1 MAGIE
6 KIFGLKNHMNNHIFI
21 SIPTMNDYQY
31 LNTIEKIFDEA
42 EKPDN
47 IFIGTTVFWK
57 KEDIPDNKKPF
68 FYSFYEKIKKN
79 YKNVNIDILPW
90 EKYPGVGFGRIEPI
104 KHFNN
109 EKYYLSLDSHS
120 HCVKNWD
127 TNLIDIYENS
137 KKVFGSRRLI
147 TTYLADFFPD
157 GERLINDSP
166 DMYSKTFL
174 NTNISEK
181 HNAAFLKESQFS
193 RWQYFDYYGHI
204 ALNKELLTK
213 KYIFPLPNDIN
224 PYSDN
229 AIMNHI
235 IDNNYLPAKKISAH
249 FMFTEADPW
258 VTQYNICLDPRI
270 QFWAEEFYQSS
281 LSYARGYNFIWIKT
295 PIFFHQYG
303 DGSKNGFTRK
313 ININNLDNYYNNDE
327 EKEIYLKF
335 ILKNE
340 MNDINYFTQT
350 NYENKLI
357 EFLLNKK
364 VFFGYLP
371 RSINSFLKYANID
384 LYNQKCS
391 PWWEV
396 PEINVIYK

>member
-1 MAGIE
+1 MN
-6 KIFGLKNHMNNHIFI
+6 KNIFV

-31 LNTIEKIFDEA
+31 LNTIEKLFDEA
-42 EKPDN
+42 DDPDN
-47 IFIGTTVFWK
+47 IFVGTTIFWK
-57 KEDIPDNKKPF
+57 KEDLADGKKPF

-90 EKYPGVGFGRIEPI
+90 ERYPGVGFGRIEPL

-120 HCVKNWD
+120 HCVKGWD
-127 TNLIDIYENS
+127 SNLIDLYQNS
-137 KKVFGSRRLI
+137 KKTFGSRRII
-147 TTYLADFFPD
+147 TTYLADFFPNGD
-157 GERLINDSP
+157 ELIKNSP
-166 DMYSKTFL
+166 DVYSKTFY
-174 NTNISEK
+174 NTDINKKYS
-181 HNAAFLKESQFS
+181 AAFLKESQFS
-193 RWQYFDYYGHI
+193 RWQYFDFYGHI
-204 ALNKELLTK
+204 GMNKELLRNN
-213 KYIFPLPNDIN
+213 YIFPLPNDVN
-224 PYSDN
+224 LNSDSPL
-229 AIMNHI
+229 IDLV

-258 VTQYNICLDPRI
+258 VKQYNICLDPRI
-270 QFWAEEFYQSS
+270 QFWAEEFYQSC

-303 DGSKNGFTRK
+303 DGSENGFTRK
-313 ININNLDNYYNNDE
+313 ININNLDDYSNSDE

-335 ILKNE
+335 ILENQINNSNYLIQKNS
-340 MNDINYFTQT
+340 
-350 NYENKLI
+350 ENKLI
-357 EFLLNKK
+357 ELLLNQK
-364 VFFGYLP
+364 VFLGYLP
-371 RSINSFLKYANID
+371 RSINSFLKYSNID